1 MYGRAWFLLSAYR
14 GWHLGARFP
23 QVKVFACRINL
34 FGLRFHQSSL
44 STESDW
50 SHAQAHLVHT
60 PGERRALNMH
70 LANQARQKIGSNFI
84 SLQPCHR
91 ARGGDRG
98 ARPPYE
104 CEFSTENFK
113 IQINFKN
120 LTLLAPLTF
129 KKTTFWLRPWAGY
142 VKRDTR

>member
-91 ARGGDRG
+91 ARGP
-98 ARPPYE
+98 RPPYE
-104 CEFSTENFK
+104 CEFSTIFFSK
-113 IQINFKN
+113 IQINFEN
-120 LTLLAPLTF
+120 LTLLVPLTF
-129 KKTTFWLRPWAGY
+129 KEINFLAQPLHRA
-142 VKRDTR
+142 VLHESS